1 MQSNRLPDVLKF
13 MLLFLSTLAYGQEI
27 NSLLPILEIQTEVLQ
42 FLESEQWVITD
53 MSVGMVF
60 DGTQGHSVP
69 VELLR
74 GDTVM
79 FLGVGDEDRISDLDL
94 YVFDA
99 NGTMLAEEGE
109 TDALPILEFTAPSDG
124 VYDVRVAVAEPRDD
138 WNGGFFT
145 LTTAVPWGSE
155 PPTVLDTF
163 EMIPLAVQLM
173 EAEGLQV
180 VHGELEVI
188 SKKDP
193 KAVPIAV
200 GQASMCMAVAMASP
214 SRTKK
219 LQMTLRDPQGYLVAA
234 DKKNQ
239 EFAFV
244 EFEPG
249 DGGVFLFEMEATKM
263 RFRYADTH
271 AAVVVGC
278 V

>member
-1 MQSNRLPDVLKF
+1 
-13 MLLFLSTLAYGQEI
+13 MLLLLSSLAFGQEI
-27 NSLLPILEIQTEVLQ
+27 NSLLPILTIQSELLQ
-42 FLESEQWVITD
+42 IIESEQWVVTD

-69 VELLR
+69 VELMR

-79 FLGVGDEDRISDLDL
+79 FVGLGDEVRISDLDL

-99 NGTMLAEEGE
+99 RGTMLAEEGE
-109 TDALPILEFTAPSDG
+109 TDATPVLEFTAPADG
-124 VYDVRVAVAEPRDD
+124 VYDVRVAIAEPRDD

-145 LTTAVPWGSE
+145 LTTALPYGSP
-155 PPTVLDTF
+155 PPTVFDTF
-163 EMIPLAVQLM
+163 DMIPAAVELM

-188 SKKDP
+188 SKKQP
-193 KAVPIAV
+193 KSVPIEV
-200 GQASMCMAVAMASP
+200 KGWSGCMAVAMATP

-219 LQMTLRDPQGYLVAA
+219 LNISLRDPQGYLIDV
-234 DKKNQ
+234 DTKNK

-244 EFEPG
+244 EFMPG
-249 DGGVFLFEMEATKM
+249 EGGVFVFEMEAAKM
-263 RFRYADTH
+263 RRGFGDTH

-278 V
+278 VE